1 MRILIALGG
10 NAIIRAGERGA
21 WSEQQANVL
30 ETARAAAALRHE
42 GHEVVLAHGNGPQVG
57 ALALQQLS
65 AEREVPALPFDVL
78 VAMTQGQIG
87 YLLQQAIGAVDPAL
101 ATVTLVTRTRVAA
114 DDPAFTTPPTKPIGP
129 FYDEAGA
136 RRRAEAHGWSV
147 GIDADRGWRRLIVSP
162 KPVEVVEHA
171 QVASLAADGVLVIAG
186 GGGGVPVMESAS
198 GPRGVEAVI
207 DKDRCAAEL
216 AIQIRADVLM
226 LTTGVPCAAL
236 DYGTRWQRDLARVT
250 VSDALRYL
258 DRGDFP
264 AGSMGPK
271 VESAVR
277 FVSGFGRAVITD
289 PAHVTGALAER
300 AGTWIVRDEEG
311 PSRVAPADGEYAR
324 SGLGPY
330 LPTEERA

>member
-10 NAIIRAGERGA
+10 NAIIRAGERGT

-30 ETARAAAALRHE
+30 EAARAVAALSHA

-57 ALALQQLS
+57 ALALQQAS
-65 AEREVPALPFDVL
+65 AEPEVPALPFDAL

-87 YLLQQAIGAVDPAL
+87 YLLQQAISAVDPAL
-101 ATVTLVTRTRVAA
+101 PTATVLTRTRVAA
-114 DDPAFTTPPTKPIGP
+114 DDGAFAAPPTKPIGP
-129 FYDEAGA
+129 FYEEADA
-136 RRRAEAHGWSV
+136 CRRAEALGWVV
-147 GIDADRGWRRLIVSP
+147 GADADRGWRRLIVSP
-162 KPVEVVEHA
+162 RPVEVLEHA
-171 QVASLAADGVLVIAG
+171 QIALLAEDGVLVIAG
-186 GGGGVPVMESAS
+186 GGGGAPVVESAN

-216 AIQIRADVLM
+216 AIQVRADVLM

-236 DYGTRWQRDLARVT
+236 DYGTRWQRDLARLT

-271 VESAVR
+271 IESGVR
-277 FVSGFGRAVITD
+277 FVRSAGRAVITD
-289 PAHVTGALAER
+289 PAHVVSALGAD
-300 AGTWIVRDEEG
+300 AGTWIVRDEDG
-311 PSRVAPADGEYAR
+311 PSSAAP
-324 SGLGPY
+324 
-330 LPTEERA
+330 RAAPR